1 MSVAI
6 PSSENSFG
14 AVVCRVLRSTSDG
27 PDADQFPDY
36 IAASGTVTLTP
47 AKTLDRTSG
56 PSAFLQREVI
66 KCSLD
71 SEGRMVTE
79 SGNPNVFLAVGV
91 WKVSFQLTPSGSVPS
106 FDFAVTTAHT
116 VESPVD
122 LVTVAP
128 YVPTPSNPA
137 ITLIVP
143 SGASVGQVLGWGSLG
158 LEWVAGGGSGSIGP
172 QGPQG
177 EQGIQ
182 GEPGVKGDKGD
193 QGIQGLPG
201 EPGIQGEP
209 GAKGDPGATTIS
221 GISGLQSSLDSKLA
235 PGFSSPLPA
244 PTGVFGTVN
253 IVDDGSTTGTWP
265 DRFSFVFSP
274 QGGGAHMTTWFN
286 EYGEFR
292 GQSGKNNTIPWRLFT
307 KSAQVDSEHTV
318 DMMQI
323 CDDRDRRNVL
333 FAVDSKGKITAP
345 NIGAKV
351 TAGPTPPANPS
362 EGDVW
367 IDTSV

>member
-36 IAASGTVTLTP
+36 IAASGTVTFTP
-47 AKTLDRTSG
+47 AKTLDKTSG

-116 VESPVD
+116 IESPVD

-128 YVPTPSNPA
+128 YVPTPANPA
-137 ITLIVP
+137 ITLVVP
-143 SGASVGQVLGWGSLG
+143 SGATLGQVLGWGASG
-158 LEWVAGGGSGSIGP
+158 LEWVTGGGSGSV
-172 QGPQG
+172 GPQG
-177 EQGIQ
+177 EQG
-182 GEPGVKGDKGD
+182 P
-193 QGIQGLPG
+193 PG
-201 EPGIQGEP
+201 EPGAKGD
-209 GAKGDPGATTIS
+209 KGDPGATTIS